1 MFFAES
7 LSFHEVCGVDITTQT
22 PVQACLLFGE
32 QVTMLP
38 LKLALV
44 EKTVRVFIN
53 DKKTFSYDNYH
64 DTSFY

>member
-1 MFFAES
+1 
-7 LSFHEVCGVDITTQT
+7 
-22 PVQACLLFGE
+22 
-32 QVTMLP
+32 MLP

-53 DKKTFSYDNYH
+53 DRKTFSYDNYH